1 MVNKFLV
8 RMKLLNLFL
17 VLISC
22 ILSVS
27 LVLAIPSGGQVTG
40 VSNSTGG
47 TSNPSWDNAYAGNV
61 SELVLYGSSITQ
73 SWQGYFGNV
82 TGAIRLADGSGNV
95 MYNWSLTNPTGEV
108 YSSFNDSIIW
118 TNIQCFNY
126 TAAGTYADDSGQAG
140 ATSRFGMNITQLES
154 IFNISSTDV
163 DGVDE
168 TFSLN
173 NHAAFYTNSKQFGAG
188 ECNNSKIFT
197 QNGTGYFDEVL
208 LYSPDTQV
216 VVFTSILKSDAK
228 GFDGAKHDFEM
239 LVLEDGRNGNIEL
252 TPYYFYLELQ

>member
-1 MVNKFLV
+1 M
-8 RMKLLNLFL
+8 
-17 VLISC
+17 
-22 ILSVS
+22 ILAV
-27 LVLAIPSGGQVTG
+27 PSGSQITG
-40 VSNSTGG
+40 LTNSSAATIA
-47 TSNPSWDNAYAGNV
+47 PDWDNAIAGNV
-61 SELVLYGSSITQ
+61 SELTLYGDSVTQ

-95 MYNWSLTNPTGEV
+95 MYNWSLTNPSGEI

-126 TAAGTYADDSGQAG
+126 TAAGTFADDSGQAG
-140 ATSRFGMNITQLES
+140 ATSRFGMNLTQLEGL
-154 IFNISSTDV
+154 FNITSTDV

-173 NHAAFYTNSKQFGAG
+173 SHVAFYTNSKQFSAG

-216 VVFTSILKSDAK
+216 VVFTSILKSDAL

-239 LVLEDGRNGNIEL
+239 LVLEDGRDGNSAL